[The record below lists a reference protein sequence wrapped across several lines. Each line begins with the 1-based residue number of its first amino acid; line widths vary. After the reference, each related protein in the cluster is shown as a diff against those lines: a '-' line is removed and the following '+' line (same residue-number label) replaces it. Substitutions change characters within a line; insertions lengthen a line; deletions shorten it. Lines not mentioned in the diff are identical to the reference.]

1 MSPWHQNLSTFFGKL
16 LHSAPDVTE
25 GLYWLSMWSV
35 DGSLATETFDSV
47 LQQLVIPHILKDAG
61 VALSWR
67 LRNTSPQA
75 HGGNTQ
81 NGQRPKDGGPCALL
95 VRMKDIKMLWTSPA
109 LQQLA
114 IGRRDMAEACI
125 FGTEARTYELV
136 QRFQGRRGARVKGS
150 CVVAVFIDPAD
161 GTEDDVDQWY
171 RQEHLALIA
180 ASPVHIRTTRYRARS
195 GLVHGAYDDGPTLLA
210 LHECTSAEALLDY
223 AIKHGAIV
231 PETPWGK
238 RVFGGAKSVQ
248 RSVWDITGGYL
259 HPDIKLDKL

>member
-1 MSPWHQNLSTFFGKL
+1 MNGFGVAQKL
-16 LHSAPDVTE
+16 LFMQLESGKNWFDVEDPSTSKKLTSIVE
-25 GLYWLSMWSV
+25 GREDDV
-35 DGSLATETFDSV
+35 DEA
-47 LQQLVIPHILKDAG
+47 
-61 VALSWR
+61 VAI
-67 LRNTSPQA
+67 A
-75 HGGNTQ
+75 
-81 NGQRPKDGGPCALL
+81 
-95 VRMKDIKMLWTSPA
+95 
-109 LQQLA
+109 
-114 IGRRDMAEACI
+114 RRDMAEGCI

-136 QRFQGRRGARVKGS
+136 QRFEGRRGARVKGS

-180 ASPVHIRTTRYRARS
+180 ASPVHIRTTRYRTRS

-248 RSVWDITGGYL
+248 RSVWDITGRYL
-259 HPDIKLDKL
+259 HPDIKLDKP